1 MSISLGGKPRTFTL
15 QSCSVG
21 EALMPGI
28 SPLWVA
34 ESQTKSLRVFNLAL
48 ESLLASLNLMRTG
61 KVLQRCSWWRPEWK
75 PICYWSVTT
84 WYTSL
89 CRCQLQAPGISPR
102 PGCLKNPINSPGCL
116 LERGSAS
123 PPTSHHCPGWPD
135 HPCFQVGKWQ
145 IEGHIYAL
153 PWIVTC
159 RKRTE
164 RKWASRNQLIWEW
177 ECECMYNIR
186 EIEGLQGFL
195 RF

>member
-116 LERGSAS
+116 LRGALPLPPPLTIALGGLTTLAS
-123 PPTSHHCPGWPD
+123 RLENGKLRATFMHCPESSL
-135 HPCFQVGKWQ
+135 VG
-145 IEGHIYAL
+145 
-153 PWIVTC
+153 
-159 RKRTE
+159 
-164 RKWASRNQLIWEW
+164 
-177 ECECMYNIR
+177 R
-186 EIEGLQGFL
+186 EQRESEPQEIS
-195 RF
+195 